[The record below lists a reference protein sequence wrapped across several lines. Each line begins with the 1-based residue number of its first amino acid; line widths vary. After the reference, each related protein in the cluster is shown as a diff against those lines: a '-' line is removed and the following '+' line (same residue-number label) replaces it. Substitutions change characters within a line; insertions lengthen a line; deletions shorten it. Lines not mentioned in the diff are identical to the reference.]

1 MQDGE
6 AVLSTEASAFIGEID
21 RFDHWNSDKPMETTC
36 VSAHVEDGTG
46 PLENLQ
52 VEAMG
57 QDYTNYTDHFTDAAG
72 DAYMLVRRDSTLS
85 FTVFDADG
93 TELATM
99 NATTPNTIGDCQS
112 LLDAGQLQEVASFT
126 L

>member
-1 MQDGE
+1 
-6 AVLSTEASAFIGEID
+6 
-21 RFDHWNSDKPMETTC
+21 METTC
-36 VSAHVEDGTG
+36 VSAHVEDAAG
-46 PLENLQ
+46 PRENLQ

-57 QDYTNYTDHFTDAAG
+57 LDYTNYTDHFTDAAG
-72 DAYMLVRRDSTLS
+72 DAYMLVRRQSTLS